1 MCYDADTSRNAFVI
15 GIVSSIVLYYSTQ
28 KTEYKAIA
36 LFLGY
41 VTLMQG
47 FDYLFWT
54 RPPPSEVNRVATK
67 AAAVV
72 NWMQPVILF
81 LLLNTPRQQNRMNQ
95 LALVYFICAAVYL
108 IIHWNKLSFTEVKDD
123 SAPSLRWDWNH
134 YKGAYLLIIL
144 YLVVSFYFIKHGLSY
159 PLNYILLF
167 VFAVTYLFSLI
178 KHKINVS
185 YGRFWCYYAAYAP
198 LVLLLALQAKEVG
211 LN

>member
-15 GIVSSIVLYYSTQ
+15 GIVSSIALYCSTS
-28 KTEYKAIA
+28 KSEYKAVA

-54 RPPPSEVNRVATK
+54 YPKPSEINRVATK

-72 NWMQPVILF
+72 NWMQPVILY
-81 LLLNTPRQQNRMNQ
+81 LLLNLQSNKIASR
-95 LALVYFICAAVYL
+95 LAFVYFLSAAIYT
-108 IIHWNKLSFTEVKDD
+108 IIHWNKLTFTEVKPD

-134 YKGAYLLIIL
+134 YKGSVVIVSL
-144 YLVVSFYFIKHGLSY
+144 YLIVSLYFIKQGLGY
-159 PLNYILLF
+159 PLNYLLIAI
-167 VFAVTYLFSLI
+167 FAGTYLFSLF
-178 KHKINVS
+178 KYKINVS

-198 LVLLLALQAKEVG
+198 LLLLLILQVR
-211 LN
+211 

>member
-15 GIVSSIVLYYSTQ
+15 GIVSSIALYCSTPRSD
-28 KTEYKAIA
+28 YKAVA

-54 RPPPSEVNRVATK
+54 YPNPSEVNRISTK

-72 NWMQPVILF
+72 NWMQPIILY
-81 LLLNTPRQQNRMNQ
+81 LLLNLQSNKIASR
-95 LALVYFICAAVYL
+95 LAFVYFFCAAIYTL
-108 IIHWNKLSFTEVKDD
+108 IHWNKLRFTEVKPD

-134 YKGAYLLIIL
+134 YKGALPLTIFYLFISL
-144 YLVVSFYFIKHGLSY
+144 YFIKQGLSY
-159 PLNYILLF
+159 PLNYLLISI
-167 VFAVTYLFSLI
+167 FAGTYLFSLF

-198 LVLLLALQAKEVG
+198 LFLLLTLQVC
-211 LN
+211 